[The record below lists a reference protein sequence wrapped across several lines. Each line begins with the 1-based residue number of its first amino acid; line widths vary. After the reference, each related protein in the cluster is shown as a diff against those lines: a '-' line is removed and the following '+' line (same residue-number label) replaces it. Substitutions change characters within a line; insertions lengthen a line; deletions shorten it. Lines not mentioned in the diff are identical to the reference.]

1 MSALHDQLN
10 DLLNKSNAS
19 VLDLKDHISG
29 FNSLMTQTIIDA
41 PVEEKSKM
49 QKLKNNCMKTIRL
62 AQEGNIK
69 DAKKILKQ
77 MQNEYKDN

>member
-41 PVEEKSKM
+41 PAEEKSKM

-62 AQEGNIK
+62 AQEGNIE